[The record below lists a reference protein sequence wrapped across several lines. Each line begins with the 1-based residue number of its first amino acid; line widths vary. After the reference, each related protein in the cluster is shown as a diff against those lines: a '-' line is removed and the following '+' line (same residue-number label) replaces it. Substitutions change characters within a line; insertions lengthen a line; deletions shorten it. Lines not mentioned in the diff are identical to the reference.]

1 MSRISNTTFVPGDT
15 VASGATNTKFT
26 DVQNATGKI
35 NNNNIRNAGID
46 VSQMKSSTSD
56 QTFIKASGVGLG
68 TGHPL
73 TVGNDLISSAT
84 PTELARIM
92 NDGGALKTATT
103 DDLLRIYYQVWVS
116 KVEVSG
122 SISLSD
128 LQGLSTSAG
137 ICFICWLQYA
147 TNSSGTAWLPVPN
160 QVEPVNITTG
170 TSAPRSRF
178 GILCGERTAQTATS
192 VMTIPLGAFSKWTKI
207 VAGEYLTENLQ
218 KPWDNNEARNWS
230 GTRAYHLQPT
240 SNLEYY
246 GFRVVCMGAFAG
258 DVYGSPLKGALVMHD
273 ETIPRGQIRTS
284 PLETVKA
291 ADEIKMTFGDASHP
305 TQIGFM
311 HMRKN

>member
-1 MSRISNTTFVPGDT
+1 MSRISNTTFGPGDT
-15 VASGATNTKFT
+15 VASGTTNTKFT
-26 DVQNATGKI
+26 DVQNATGKL

-46 VSQMKSSTSD
+46 VSQIKNSTSD

-73 TVGNDLISSAT
+73 TVGNDLILTAA
-84 PTELARIM
+84 PTELARVM
-92 NDGGALKTATT
+92 TGGILKTATT

-116 KVEVSG
+116 EVEVAG
-122 SISLSD
+122 GID
-128 LQGLSTSAG
+128 LGDLEALSTSAG

-147 TNSSGTAWLPVPN
+147 TNSAGTAWLPVPN

-170 TSAPRSRF
+170 TSAPRNRF

-192 VMTIPLGAFSKWTKI
+192 VMTIPLGAFSAWFKN
-207 VAGEYLTENLQ
+207 VDGEYQAEHLQ
-218 KPWDNNEARNWS
+218 KPWDNDDGRNWS

-273 ETIPRGQIRTS
+273 QTTARGQIRS
-284 PLETVKA
+284 PFGTVGA